1 MRAGFQKF
9 GWIVLLGAALRL
21 GAQTEAV
28 AAFDSGYVETGNPFV
43 LHLLV
48 PQQYGT
54 PESVDFSPWDTLA
67 AAPNVLGQSSW
78 QTKGS
83 QMAQEVTLMAFD
95 SAQLHLPPLAVV
107 FSGGDTLYTNPLE
120 LTVLPTPSPDDLADM
135 YDIKDIYREPTGWR
149 DYLWP
154 VLPIAIGVLLFA
166 FVVWLLLLRRKKTG
180 LRAVRTLAQP
190 PHELALRQLAE
201 LERKQ
206 LWQTGQLKKFYSE
219 LTHIVREYLEQRYN
233 IPALESASDEILRLL
248 LNTSIPAPLLT
259 PLSELLRWAD
269 LAKFAKGAPPEQ
281 FHARALR
288 EVRYLV
294 EQTKPGPAA
303 ASGGNGTPVTDH
315 PTKHPTT

>member
-1 MRAGFQKF
+1 M
-9 GWIVLLGAALRL
+9 ALRL

-43 LHLLV
+43 LHLMV
-48 PQQYGT
+48 PQQYGA
-54 PESVDFSPWDTLA
+54 PESVDFSSWDTLA
-67 AAPNVLGQSSW
+67 AAPSILGQSGW
-78 QTKGS
+78 QAKGNQLANDVS
-83 QMAQEVTLMAFD
+83 LLVFD
-95 SAQLHLPPLAVV
+95 SAQLSLPPLAVV
-107 FSGGDTLYTNPLE
+107 FPGGDTLYTNSLE
-120 LTVLPTPSPDDLADM
+120 LKVLPTPSPDDLADM
-135 YDIKDIYREPTGWR
+135 LDIKDIYREPTNWR

-154 VLPIAIGVLLFA
+154 VLPIVIGVLLFA
-166 FVVWLLLLRRKKTG
+166 FVVWWLLLRRKKTG
-180 LRAVRTLAQP
+180 LRATRTLAQP

-269 LAKFAKGAPPEQ
+269 LAKFAKGAPPEH
-281 FHARALR
+281 FHAQALR
-288 EVRYLV
+288 EARYLV
-294 EQTKPGPAA
+294 EQTKPGPAP
-303 ASGGNGTPVTDH
+303 STVVNGTPVSDH
-315 PTKHPTT
+315 PTIHPTT